1 MSPSK
6 PGPKS
11 RKDKTGED
19 WVMFKCNLTPLHH
32 RFIMSRNM
40 PAAQYV
46 RLLIEMAMIYNEVP
60 ETLDKYDVDAEY
72 VREVLAISESFLT
85 QVRKKIVEL
94 N

>member
-1 MSPSK
+1 
-6 PGPKS
+6 
-11 RKDKTGED
+11 
-19 WVMFKCNLTPLHH
+19 
-32 RFIMSRNM
+32 M

-60 ETLDKYDVDAEY
+60 QTLDKYDVDAEY